1 MKWLLT
7 LSVYLILWLPMN
19 QLEAQ
24 IFVEEKNKPAP
35 ADQRGF
41 AVILGMNGF
50 GFGVAYRKALPG
62 YFSIGGNAEFFI
74 ARGERE
80 ISVYDPYT
88 NGYYTLNKPS
98 QLFFLPVN
106 LEIKKQ
112 LFTEVIEENFQPHIF
127 LQGGAMIGM
136 NFPDKRYYEIRGEPV
151 PPREFK
157 VTYNLVIGI
166 GADIVSNQS
175 VYLTIRPQY
184 RYVYFPQTIA
194 GQSNH
199 SAFEIFLEF
208 GKQLRKDK
216 QQKDY

>member
-1 MKWLLT
+1 MKWFNTLAVCLL
-7 LSVYLILWLPMN
+7 LLHFAHPLN
-19 QLEAQ
+19 AQ
-24 IFVEEKNKPAP
+24 IYVEDKSRPAP

-50 GFGVAYRKALPG
+50 GFGVSYRKALPH
-62 YFSIGGNAEFFI
+62 YFSVGGNAEIFI

-98 QLFFLPVN
+98 QLFFLPIN
-106 LEIKKQ
+106 AELKKQ

-127 LQGGAMIGM
+127 LQGGAIVGM

-157 VTYNLVIGI
+157 ISYNFVVGI

-175 VYLTIRPQY
+175 VYLTIRPQF

-194 GQSNH
+194 GQNNH
-199 SAFEIFLEF
+199 SAFEISLEF
-208 GKQLRKDK
+208 GKHMRKDK
-216 QQKDY
+216 K